1 MNKPVYSGLSVLDL
15 SKTVM
20 YEFWSDYLKIK
31 YGDNVKVCYMD
42 TDSFIVH
49 VKTDDIYKDMAGNV
63 ETIFATSNHEIDRL
77 LPKVKN
83 ENVIGLMKNELGG
96 QIMKEIV
103 VLKAKTYS
111 YLKENSDENK
121 KATGTKKGVIK
132 ELNFKIIKTV

>member
-42 TDSFIVH
+42 TDSFNVH